1 MTVINNLIKGARIAS
16 LYKETDELITKAEGD
31 RGGRVVGHTKTGKP
45 VYSKHDT
52 SYSSFTKEDHQDAHK
67 LHFDLMMKHPKG
79 TQKHHD
85 HRVLTHYHKTAV
97 DQKKHEESKDVKKA
111 MTAGSTTGTETHNQH
126 LTQEPL
132 KEEDIDGVHKA
143 GEGSHG
149 GKVIGHT
156 KSGNPIYSNANHP
169 EHKDFT
175 KQDHTDAID
184 AHQKIRD
191 KHYMKNDHSTGKDK
205 EINDHSYEQQN
216 EHIRAKNNMHKEDGD
231 NTTRRGITKAED
243 SEIISEHDLAIENQ
257 LVLLK
262 SIDVTKLQKKEVQVR
277 GKNGQTFFAVRYV
290 NPNSGQAEV
299 TGHKSTETEQHKDNP
314 EKQIDTIMNH
324 PSKNKAEKIRDFI
337 SLGIY
342 DKKTLMLLSGA
353 DYVQAHQAIAKVGV
367 TNLPSTR
374 GAKTE
379 GASSDGNTAE
389 PGKDGGFP
397 PDGMSKKDGDKL
409 LEQARL
415 KRRKES
421 GLTYHDYWNTY
432 KSTLE
437 SVMVEGYPKS
447 LIAYG
452 TGGLGKSHDLAEVMK
467 KNKIRVF
474 DAEINP
480 SSDQYDA
487 AVVKGDAGKKSMWA
501 TICKNK
507 DKIII
512 FDDCDTMWT
521 SGDEGQQNV
530 LKGMLDTTGDG
541 VITYGQAGK
550 DENNEQLPKTIK
562 FTGQVIFI
570 SNLPRKDF
578 PQPLIDS
585 RCAAIDLTMTKDET
599 MEKIGDI
606 KHLIKHRGKNDVEI
620 PVSKEAKDQA
630 YDFFKEH
637 KDHLGLGQINGRTF
651 AQVSHIA
658 HKHKEAKSTKGAF
671 EKEAKIRMNLV

>member
-1 MTVINNLIKGARIAS
+1 MTVNNLVKGARIAS
-16 LYKETDELITKAEGD
+16 LYKETDELI
-31 RGGRVVGHTKTGKP
+31 
-45 VYSKHDT
+45 
-52 SYSSFTKEDHQDAHK
+52 
-67 LHFDLMMKHPKG
+67 
-79 TQKHHD
+79 
-85 HRVLTHYHKTAV
+85 
-97 DQKKHEESKDVKKA
+97 KKA

-143 GEGSHG
+143 GEGTHG
-149 GKVIGHT
+149 GTILGHT
-156 KSGNPIYSNANHP
+156 KSGKPIYADRMHESHNSFTADEHRHAASINQHLSQHSDSKEKSAKMRHMLAQQHHEFQAN
-169 EHKDFT
+169 K
-175 KQDHTDAID
+175 
-184 AHQKIRD
+184 
-191 KHYMKNDHSTGKDK
+191 
-205 EINDHSYEQQN
+205 
-216 EHIRAKNNMHKEDGD
+216 RAKEEGVEK
-231 NTTRRGITKAED
+231 

-257 LVLLK
+257 LTLLK

-277 GKNGQTFFAVRYV
+277 GKNGQTFFAVRYI

-337 SLGIY
+337 SLGVY

-379 GASSDGNTAE
+379 GTSSDGNTAE
-389 PGKDGGFP
+389 SGKDGGFP

-409 LEQARL
+409 LAQARL
-415 KRRKES
+415 KRRQES

-550 DENNEQLPKTIK
+550 DENGEQLPKTIK

-658 HKHKEAKSTKGAF
+658 HKHKEAKSAKGAF